1 MELDDVLQGRV
12 ALVTGACGGIGKA
25 ICERLA
31 RDDIKLILVDLDEMG
46 LQTLAASLDTE
57 SMVAVVDGSNP
68 EAVASQYRLITSEF
82 AGVDILVNCA
92 GILSNNKLLS
102 TKPAEW
108 QNVLAVNLNSAFYWC
123 QAVVPGMQ
131 ERKSALGKGAL
142 QKLSPEELR
151 KTRVEIIMGL
161 FEQ

>member
-57 SMVAVVDGSNP
+57 EPPGA
-68 EAVASQYRLITSEF
+68 
-82 AGVDILVNCA
+82 AGAAL
-92 GILSNNKLLS
+92 
-102 TKPAEW
+102 PA
-108 QNVLAVNLNSAFYWC
+108 
-123 QAVVPGMQ
+123 P
-131 ERKSALGKGAL
+131 
-142 QKLSPEELR
+142 
-151 KTRVEIIMGL
+151 
-161 FEQ
+161 